1 MLGLEAIQTTAM
13 EVAEAITH
21 VIGIETEIVDA
32 SLKIIAGTGRYAA
45 KIGGYEEDGRIR
57 QDRLYGR
64 MLVTGED
71 VIVENGTDHP
81 DYHPREGERGEISC
95 AIVLGDRIL
104 GLVAL
109 VAFSREQHDHLLSNS
124 AHLLLFLKKMAA
136 LLASKVKEVRQTSEI
151 QSIFESLHDGI
162 LAIDHAGVIQSS
174 NSRAA
179 VLLGVPRKELEVRP
193 LTRFWPAFP
202 LSEILRTGIPL
213 MDLEQAGGNG
223 GGEDR
228 RFLCNATPVKAE
240 VGGETVISGVVV
252 SFQNLSDFT
261 SRINSLTQVEDATS
275 FDEIIG
281 AGPVMSQIKKKAAR
295 ISASGSTLLITGE
308 SGTGKGLLA
317 RAIHN
322 AGPRRNGPFITI
334 NCGAIPDTLLESEL
348 FGYQPGAFTG
358 AGKGGK
364 VGKFELAHGGTL
376 FLDEI
381 GDFPLHLQVKLLHV
395 LQNREIDRIGGTRPV
410 PVDVRIMAAT
420 NRDLEEMMRR
430 REFRE
435 DLFFRLNVIP
445 FHLPPLRERP
455 DDLILLI
462 EGALEKFNRLIGK
475 QILGFT
481 PEALDIL
488 LSHPWPGNIRELENV
503 VEYAVNIEQGPFI
516 PAVSLPQPLIAGGG
530 RLGGPPASSR
540 ARAGTGPAATVA
552 EDLES
557 VAAADS
563 LAEKTD
569 AFQRL
574 VLRKCLD
581 RTGYSVSG
589 KRRAAE
595 ELGISES
602 TLYRRIRE
610 LGITNGPA
618 SGEALR

>member
-1 MLGLEAIQTTAM
+1 MLGLEAIQTTAL

-21 VIGIETEIVDA
+21 VLGIETEIVDA
-32 SLKIIAGTGRYAA
+32 NLKIIAGTGRYEA

-57 QDRLYGR
+57 RDRLYGR
-64 MLVTGED
+64 MLVTGEEA
-71 VIVENGTDHP
+71 IIENSTDYP
-81 DYHPREGERGEISC
+81 EYHPREGERGEISC
-95 AIVLGDRIL
+95 PVVLGDRIL

-109 VAFSREQHDHLLSNS
+109 VAFSREQHDLLLSNS

-162 LAIDHAGVIQSS
+162 LAIDHGGVIQSC
-174 NSRAA
+174 NRRAE
-179 VLLGVPRKELEVRP
+179 VLLGVPRKELVNQP
-193 LTRFWPAFP
+193 LGRFWPAFP
-202 LSEILRTGIPL
+202 LAEILRTGIPL
-213 MDLEQAGGNG
+213 MDLEQASGNG
-223 GGEDR
+223 GSVDR
-228 RFLCNATPVKAE
+228 RFLCNAAPVKAE
-240 VGGETVISGVVV
+240 VGGGPVISGVVV
-252 SFQNLSDFT
+252 SFQNISDVT
-261 SRINSLTQVEDATS
+261 SRINSLTQVEDPTS
-275 FDEIIG
+275 FEEIIG
-281 AGPVMSQIKKKAAR
+281 TGPVMIQIKKKAAQ
-295 ISASGSTLLITGE
+295 IAAGGSTILITGE

-322 AGPRRNGPFITI
+322 AGSRRDGPFITI

-364 VGKFELAHGGTL
+364 VGKFELADGGTL

-410 PVDVRIMAAT
+410 PVDVRIIAAT

-455 DDLILLI
+455 GDLILLI
-462 EGALEKFNRLIGK
+462 EGALARFNGLIGK

-481 PEALDIL
+481 PDAMDIL
-488 LSHPWPGNIRELENV
+488 LSHSWPGNIRELENT
-503 VEYAVNIEQGPFI
+503 VEYAVNLEEGPFI
-516 PAVSLPQPLIAGGG
+516 QAGNLPRRLFGAGAGGMTPAG
-530 RLGGPPASSR
+530 SPPKAGDHRGAPFRFEPRTALG
-540 ARAGTGPAATVA
+540 
-552 EDLES
+552 
-557 VAAADS
+557 S
-563 LAEKTD
+563 LNEKTD
-569 AFQRL
+569 AFQRAL
-574 VLRKCLD
+574 IRECLD
-581 RTGYSVSG
+581 RTGHSVPG

-610 LGITNGPA
+610 LDIKKEAARP
-618 SGEALR
+618 GEEDS